1 MLRLVA
7 VHKGHRDPLEVEAL
21 LQERNLGLGAEHGEW
36 AGVEANGAH
45 GAAPDYTTMTSVLSL
60 DGSAHS
66 IDIPQDL
73 ALSRPAR
80 SETPTETRRRSGNQ
94 RRYCKGGQPIVGG
107 HAAIS
112 RSSCRCLAK

>member
-60 DGSAHS
+60 GPLRPLYRHSARFGVKSTGSQRDGDAEAQ
-66 IDIPQDL
+66 P
-73 ALSRPAR
+73 
-80 SETPTETRRRSGNQ
+80 GNQ
-94 RRYCKGGQPIVGG
+94 WRYCKGGQPIM
-107 HAAIS
+107 
-112 RSSCRCLAK
+112 